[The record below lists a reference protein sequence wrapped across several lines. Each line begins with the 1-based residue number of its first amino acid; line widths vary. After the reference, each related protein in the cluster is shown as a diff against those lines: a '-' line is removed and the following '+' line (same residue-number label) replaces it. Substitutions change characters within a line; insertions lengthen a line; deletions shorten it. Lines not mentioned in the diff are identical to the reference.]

1 MNITTTSFRVR
12 LALPLSILLIFAQLS
27 FTQTNTCRVQDS
39 LQLVSLYNATGGAN
53 WTIKWNLSQPINTWH
68 GVILNVDGC
77 VQKIFLGKNNL
88 VGTLFNINIPT
99 LEILELRANILT
111 GSIPNFNLPNLK
123 ELYLYTNPLSG
134 TIPNF
139 NLPNLEIL
147 DIGYGQLNGTIP
159 NISLPKLRQF
169 FLNNNAFSGSLP
181 NLNLPSATVI
191 SLNNNQ
197 LSGCIPESYKAY
209 CNKTVFIYGN
219 PKLTLQ
225 SITNS
230 CVSNLN
236 TGFCNDPACVN
247 DVIPPVISNCPQNV
261 SLLTT
266 NTSAR
271 ATWTSP
277 SATDN
282 CTGNPTLTSNY
293 ASGDS
298 FRIGTTTVIYSASDV
313 RNNNTTCSFNVRVAQ
328 INNSCRQSDSLQL
341 VSFYNAVGGANWWL
355 RWDLFAPIDTW
366 YGVILNAEGCVQRI
380 SITGNNLSGNIS
392 NLNLPNLQY
401 LSLNSNKLNGTIPIF
416 NLPNIQFFDLSYNSF
431 TGTIPNFNFP
441 NLEELYLNTNKLS
454 GSIPEFNLPKLSIL
468 GLQENELSGT
478 IPNFNFP
485 NLKGFSLRGN
495 QLSGCIPASFKSFC
509 EILGRSDIRDNPNLA
524 TQDFD
529 AFCIN
534 NTGACPPPVTTN
546 CTSKS
551 NSPWSEWI
559 ANVKLAN
566 LNNTTSKTREDRY
579 TTGYS
584 DWTDKTA
591 TVSRGQAYPLSILPD
606 LSWSGSQ
613 SNLYFRAWIDY
624 NKNSIFEDTELVLE
638 QNSIRSGVFQNV
650 TIPTIATLGTTIM
663 RVSMKKDAYPT
674 ACETFAAGEVEDY
687 SVVIQ
692 GAVDPCATDVTP
704 PVLSICPQNIILT
717 TTGTTAVTNW
727 GPPSATDNCAVL
739 SLTSNYNIGNYISG
753 FTFPIGLTTVIYTAV
768 DTKGNT
774 AACSFT
780 VNVSAVTNPC
790 ENDVTP
796 PVLSICPQNIS
807 LTTTG
812 TTAVAVWAEPAATD
826 NCGTPSVSKNFEI
839 GQSFPIGLTT
849 VIYTATDAK
858 NNKSTCSF
866 NVTVTKITPPTRICS
881 STGTAP
887 WELWTSKVEINTIN
901 NASGKFKD
909 YSTLGYSDYTNLLT
923 TVTHG
928 QAYPLS
934 ITPSLSWVGNLPN
947 AYCRVWIDF
956 NKNNIF
962 DLEELVLEQANQS
975 PIKQNIYIPT
985 TAATGNVRMRIAVK
999 LGGYPTACEV
1009 FGKGEVED
1017 YLLTLQRGV
1026 APPSNCRYNDSLVLV
1041 DVYNSMGGANWVNK
1055 WDLTKPMI
1063 TWLGIGTDTNGC
1075 VIALISNQLEGNLA
1089 PSIGNLSQ
1097 LRYMRLGGSGKIT
1110 GTIPSSFANLSNLI
1124 ELQIEDN
1131 QLTGNIPDFV
1141 GNLPNLYQILLYNNK
1156 LSGPLPSTFGNLK
1169 KVQFLIL
1176 NNNQLSGDIPSSMSN
1191 MSELSTLELSNNS
1204 FTGSIPNV
1212 FGNIPSFRYLSL
1224 KNNKFSDTLPKNLAQ
1239 LKNVLTLDFSN
1250 NLLSGCIPT
1259 DFKVLCGKDVFLSG
1273 NINLP
1278 NGGDWAAFC
1287 TNNLGICNTPFAA
1300 DIALTIASTPT
1311 TYQQWKTNTIRVTAK
1326 NNGTTAISNIKIE
1339 LKRPNKMAFGGTKV
1353 ASTGLFTDYCAGG
1366 VECSEWV
1373 IPSLAA
1379 GATAT
1384 LDAPFFVLDAI
1395 APIVATTRL
1404 LSSTPTDANTV
1415 NNTAS
1420 VTITPAAPAIQSLS
1434 RQKPTQYLPIIVQSI
1449 APNPTEG
1456 DVVIEVESLKEQV
1469 VQFEFSNTMGQI
1481 IRSEKRPL
1489 EKGTNQVKFDVYEFS
1504 DGVYLLQTDVNRGR
1518 ISPTKFVKF

>member
-1 MNITTTSFRVR
+1 MNITTKSFQVR

-39 LQLVSLYNATGGAN
+39 LQLVSLYNATGGAT
-53 WTIKWNLSQPINTWH
+53 WTTKWNLSQPINTWH
-68 GVILNVDGC
+68 GVTLNVDGC
-77 VQKIFLGKNNL
+77 VQKIDLQSNKLNGNLPNLNLPNLESLIFYNNQL
-88 VGTLFNINIPT
+88 S
-99 LEILELRANILT
+99 

-123 ELYLYTNPLSG
+123 GLALLNNQLSG

-139 NLPNLEIL
+139 NLPNLE
-147 DIGYGQLNGTIP
+147 
-159 NISLPKLRQF
+159 SLALQY
-169 FLNNNAFSGSLP
+169 
-181 NLNLPSATVI
+181 
-191 SLNNNQ
+191 NQ
-197 LSGCIPESYKAY
+197 LSGAIL
-209 CNKTVFIYGN
+209 NFN
-219 PKLTLQ
+219 LPKLIYLD
-225 SITNS
+225 I
-230 CVSNLN
+230 
-236 TGFCNDPACVN
+236 NDN
-247 DVIPPVISNCPQNV
+247 QLSGVIP
-261 SLLTT
+261 
-266 NTSAR
+266 
-271 ATWTSP
+271 
-277 SATDN
+277 
-282 CTGNPTLTSNY
+282 
-293 ASGDS
+293 
-298 FRIGTTTVIYSASDV
+298 
-313 RNNNTTCSFNVRVAQ
+313 
-328 INNSCRQSDSLQL
+328 
-341 VSFYNAVGGANWWL
+341 
-355 RWDLFAPIDTW
+355 
-366 YGVILNAEGCVQRI
+366 
-380 SITGNNLSGNIS
+380 
-392 NLNLPNLQY
+392 NLNLPNLTSAH
-401 LSLNSNKLNGTIPIF
+401 LENNKLNGTIPNF
-416 NLPNIQFFDLSYNSF
+416 NLPNLEVLVLYN
-431 TGTIPNFNFP
+431 N
-441 NLEELYLNTNKLS
+441 
-454 GSIPEFNLPKLSIL
+454 
-468 GLQENELSGT
+468 QLSGT
-478 IPNFNFP
+478 IPNLNLP
-485 NLKGFSLRGN
+485 NLSYISLSNNQLSGTLPNFNLPKVQFILLRNN

-509 EILGRSDIRDNPNLA
+509 GKKVDIANNPGFG

-529 AFCIN
+529 AFCTN
-534 NTGACPPPVTTN
+534 NTGACPPPATTN

-551 NSPWSEWI
+551 NAPWSEWI

-579 TTGYS
+579 VTGYS

-613 SNLYFRAWIDY
+613 PNLYFRTWIDY
-624 NKNSIFEDTELVLE
+624 NKNGIFEDTELVLE
-638 QNSIRSGVFQNV
+638 QNSIRSGVFQSV
-650 TIPTIATLGTTIM
+650 TIPTIATLGTTTM

-692 GAVDPCATDVTP
+692 SGVVDPCATDVTP
-704 PVLSICPQNIILT
+704 PVLSICPQNISLT
-717 TTGTTAVTNW
+717 TTGTTVVTNW
-727 GPPSATDNCAVL
+727 TPPSATDNCAVL
-739 SLTSNYNIGNYISG
+739 SLSSNYNLGNYNSG

-774 AACSFT
+774 ATCSFT
-780 VNVSAVTNPC
+780 VNVSAVANPC
-790 ENDVTP
+790 ENDITP
-796 PVLSICPQNIS
+796 PVLISCPTNIAS
-807 LTTTG
+807 TTTG
-812 TTAVAVWAEPAATD
+812 TTAVVVWAEPGATD
-826 NCGTPSVSKNFEI
+826 NCSTPSVSRNFES

-849 VIYTATDAK
+849 VIYTAIDAK

-866 NVTVTKITPPTRICS
+866 NVTVTKITPPTSICP

-934 ITPSLSWVGNLPN
+934 ITPSLSWIGNLPN
-947 AYCRVWIDF
+947 VYCRVWIDF

-962 DLEELVLEQANQS
+962 DLEELVLEQANQN
-975 PIKQNIYIPT
+975 PFKQNIYIPI

-999 LGGYPTACEV
+999 MGGYPTACEV

-1026 APPSNCRYNDSLVLV
+1026 APPSNCRYNDSLALV

-1063 TWLGIGTDTNGC
+1063 TWFGVGTDTNGC
-1075 VIALISNQLEGNLA
+1075 VIALSLSQLEGNLA

-1097 LRYMRLGGSGKIT
+1097 LRYIRLGGGRKIT

-1141 GNLPNLYQILLYNNK
+1141 GNLPNLNQILLYNNK
-1156 LSGPLPSTFGNLK
+1156 LSGSIPSTFGNLK
-1169 KVQFLIL
+1169 KVQYLIL
-1176 NNNQLSGDIPSSMSN
+1176 NNNQLSGEIPSSMSN
-1191 MSELSTLELSNNS
+1191 MSLLSTLELSNNS
-1204 FTGSIPNV
+1204 FTGSIPSV
-1212 FGNIPSFRYLSL
+1212 FGNITSLRYLGL

-1239 LKNVLTLDFSN
+1239 LKNILTLDFSN

-1259 DFKVLCGKDVFLSG
+1259 DYKVLCGKDVFLSG
-1273 NINLP
+1273 NINLS

-1287 TNNLGICNTPFAA
+1287 TNNLGICNTSFAA
-1300 DIALTIASTPT
+1300 DIAITIASTPT
-1311 TYQQWKTNTIRVTAK
+1311 TYQQWATNTIRVTAK
-1326 NNGTTAISNIKIE
+1326 NIGTTAMSNIKIE
-1339 LKRPNKMAFGGTKV
+1339 LKRPNKMAFGGTKISSV
-1353 ASTGLFTDYCAGG
+1353 GLFTDYCAGG

-1404 LSSTPTDANTV
+1404 LSSTPIDANTV

-1420 VTITPAAPAIQSLS
+1420 VTITPAPTPAIQSLS
-1434 RQKPTQYLPIIVQSI
+1434 RQKPTQYMPIVVQSI
-1449 APNPTEG
+1449 EPTLTDGNITVRLESI
-1456 DVVIEVESLKEQV
+1456 VEKEVS
-1469 VQFEFSNTMGQI
+1469 FNIYNTMGKQI
-1481 IRSEKRPL
+1481 FTEKRKV
-1489 EKGTNQVKFDVYEFS
+1489 EKGENLLNFDVSEFAQ
-1504 DGVYLLQTDVNRGR
+1504 GMYLIAPESSFARNAP
-1518 ISPTKFVKF
+1518 SKFVKF